1 MIKYI
6 HKKASIFIFQFI
18 SDITCF
24 IQKSIYHTAII
35 ISYYT
40 IYIQQSRKFTIPL
53 GSPDP
58 RLLLTGFLQLVLA
71 QSEGSYKRQ
80 IPQD

>member
-24 IQKSIYHTAII
+24 IQKSIYHQYITLPSSYHII
-35 ISYYT
+35 QFIYNNQGDSQYHWGALTPDYY
-40 IYIQQSRKFTIPL
+40 
-53 GSPDP
+53 
-58 RLLLTGFLQLVLA
+58 
-71 QSEGSYKRQ
+71 
-80 IPQD
+80 